1 MKNEND
7 KKINILVKVHLT
19 EINDL
24 RQELNNYK
32 ETASK
37 LIKEKDVELSNSLI
51 VNIGL
56 EQEIIT
62 LNKNI
67 KELKTKAEESN
78 NKAKN
83 IVIKAEAN
91 AVELRAA
98 DKGSKEDA
106 TECINQETQTC
117 QDCINRN
124 SETGKYIKTCLE
136 QFLKAK
142 EGKFQCKVCD
152 NVFPVETN
160 NMDMF
165 SHMIKEHEGKQFMEK
180 NKNMILCLYKHN

>member
-1 MKNEND
+1 M
-7 KKINILVKVHLT
+7 
-19 EINDL
+19 
-24 RQELNNYK
+24 
-32 ETASK
+32 
-37 LIKEKDVELSNSLI
+37 
-51 VNIGL
+51 
-56 EQEIIT
+56 
-62 LNKNI
+62 
-67 KELKTKAEESN
+67 
-78 NKAKN
+78 
-83 IVIKAEAN
+83 
-91 AVELRAA
+91 ELRAA

-165 SHMIKEHEGKQFMEK
+165 SHIREHEGKQFMEK
-180 NKNMILCLYKHN
+180 NKNMILCL